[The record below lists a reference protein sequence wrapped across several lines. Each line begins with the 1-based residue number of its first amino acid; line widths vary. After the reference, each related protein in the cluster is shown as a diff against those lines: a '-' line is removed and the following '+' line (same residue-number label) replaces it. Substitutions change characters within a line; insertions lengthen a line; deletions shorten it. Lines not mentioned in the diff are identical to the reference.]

1 MSDIAPS
8 ASFLLALFDETL
20 PDHVAFKKVRSN
32 ILDAAIA
39 SNRAHTANFLG
50 MAHQAVNPQD
60 HQDILGAPA
69 APIPDPGDYVNGDA
83 AVMKNQ
89 EKTMARYVLQEKLNP
104 ALRSSALATLPARIV
119 RLAEVNGSTR
129 HHLNLYDI
137 LDDIEAKLPM
147 TEADVISCRERIG
160 RPYVR
165 GTLVRPFVAEQLAHL
180 QYLTDAGQEMA
191 NMDAVKLMKSAYL
204 STQND
209 RLDFAPALTEY
220 VREHGALVA
229 QTPASWG
236 EFIISFVD
244 ERLAAHAEAN
254 SARRRNQANSVT
266 NEDGEEDGEDYAKAF
281 AAFIAFQ
288 KSGKKANAKP
298 PATSKPKSK
307 PYCWTHG
314 ARGHASDGDI
324 KPCLNPAPGHKFEA
338 TFENQM
344 GGKAAK

>member
-69 APIPDPGDYVNGDA
+69 APIQDPGDYVNGDA

-89 EKTMARYVLQEKLNP
+89 EKNMARYVLQEKLNP
-104 ALRSSALATLPARIV
+104 SLRSSALAILPARII

-129 HHLNLYDI
+129 HHLHLYDI
-137 LDDIEAKLPM
+137 LDEIERKLPM
-147 TEADVISCRERIG
+147 TEADVISCRERVSKS
-160 RPYVR
+160 YVR
-165 GTLVRPFVAEQLAHL
+165 RTLIRPFVADQLAHL
-180 QYLTDAGQEMA
+180 QYLTDAGQAMA
-191 NMDAVKLMKSAYL
+191 NMDAVKLMKAAYL
-204 STQND
+204 STQID
-209 RLDFAPALTEY
+209 RVDFAPALTEY
-220 VREHGALVA
+220 VREHGSLAA
-229 QTPASWG
+229 QTPASWA
-236 EFIISFVD
+236 EFIVDFVD

-254 SARRRNQANSVT
+254 SARRRGQANSVT
-266 NEDGEEDGEDYAKAF
+266 NEDSEEDGEDYAKVF

-288 KSGKKANAKP
+288 NKAKAKL
-298 PATSKPKSK
+298 PAPAKTKTRL
-307 PYCWTHG
+307 YCWTHG
-314 ARGHASDGDI
+314 CIGHASGGKV
-324 KPCLNPAPGHKFEA
+324 KPCNNPGEGHKFEA